1 MKNQFEKINVTRMI
15 VISFITLGIYF
26 PVWFMKI
33 KKVLNKLDTKQKISK
48 NLIINLLVF
57 TVLEL
62 IFIVLFFIPSSSLIY
77 QGSIYL
83 LTNIFSWISLILLL
97 VLAFKVRNALNE
109 HFTEIKFSGIAT
121 FLFTIFY
128 LQNRINSLQK

>member
-1 MKNQFEKINVTRMI
+1 MKNEFEKINVVWMI
-15 VISFITLGIYF
+15 VLSFITLGIYF

-33 KKVLNKLDTKQKISK
+33 KEVFDKLDTKQKISRS
-48 NLIINLLVF
+48 LIINLLVF

-62 IFIVLFFIPSSSLIY
+62 IFTILLFIPGSLIY
-77 QGSIYL
+77 QVSVYI
-83 LTNIFSWISLILLL
+83 LTNIFSWISIILLL